1 VLAINQIGRIVV
13 IMNNTLIENETYTL
27 EASEIG
33 KRIANATSLEMAE
46 DRANRMLSRFGGN
59 LKIYRGGNHIALL
72 AKRLFSGEY
81 RRVAIFTSN

>member
-1 VLAINQIGRIVV
+1 VLAFNQMGCIVG
-13 IMNNTLIENETYTL
+13 IMDNTKIENETYKL

-33 KRIANATSLEMAE
+33 KRIANAASLEIAE

-81 RRVAIFTSN
+81 HRVAIFTSN